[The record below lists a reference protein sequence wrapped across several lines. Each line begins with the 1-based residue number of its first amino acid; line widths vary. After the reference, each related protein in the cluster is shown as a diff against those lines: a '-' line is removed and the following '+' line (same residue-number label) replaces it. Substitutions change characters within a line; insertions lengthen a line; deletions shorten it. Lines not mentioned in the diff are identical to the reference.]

1 MTKYNQLTQ
10 AEHMYIYD
18 KKSLAEI
25 GIQLG
30 LSRRIL
36 FYWKKEYKWDEKRF
50 EVEHTK
56 YRFSEELSDFARKMM
71 QKISTD
77 IDKNQKTPP
86 PEIYSLINILK
97 NIPLVNQYTESL
109 QPEEKQEKKGLTPD
123 IVRQIEREILGMND
137 YCISSERIPA
147 LINADG
153 VIVNSFTFKSFF

>member
-1 MTKYNQLTQ
+1 MTKYNQLKQ

-18 KKSLAEI
+18 KKSLSDI
-25 GIQLG
+25 GMELE

-56 YRFSEELSDFARKMM
+56 YRFSEELLDFARKMM

-77 IDKNQKTPP
+77 IDNNQKTPP

-97 NIPLVNQYTESL
+97 NIPLVKQYTDSL
-109 QPEEKQEKKGLTPD
+109 QPEQKAERKGLTPD
-123 IVRQIEREILGMND
+123 IVRQVEREILGM
-137 YCISSERIPA
+137 E
-147 LINADG
+147 
-153 VIVNSFTFKSFF
+153 

>member
-25 GIQLG
+25 GLELG

-56 YRFSEELSDFARKMM
+56 YRFSEELLDFARKMM

-97 NIPLVNQYTESL
+97 EIPLVKQYTDTL
-109 QPEEKQEKKGLTPD
+109 QQEQTPKQKPTGCLSPD
-123 IVRQIEREILGMND
+123 IVRQIEREILG
-137 YCISSERIPA
+137 
-147 LINADG
+147 INYE
-153 VIVNSFTFKSFF
+153 

>member
-25 GIQLG
+25 GMELG

-56 YRFSEELSDFARKMM
+56 YHFSEELLDFARKMM
-71 QKISTD
+71 NKISTD
-77 IDKNQKTPP
+77 IDNNQKTPP

-97 NIPLVNQYTESL
+97 EIPLVKQYTDSL
-109 QPEEKQEKKGLTPD
+109 QPEQKAERKGLTPD
-123 IVRQIEREILGMND
+123 IVRQIEREILGM
-137 YCISSERIPA
+137 E
-147 LINADG
+147 
-153 VIVNSFTFKSFF
+153 

>member
-1 MTKYNQLTQ
+1 MTKYNQLAQ
-10 AEHMYIYD
+10 AERMYIYD

-25 GIQLG
+25 GMQLE

-36 FYWKKEYKWDEKRF
+36 FYWKKEYRWDEKRF

-56 YRFSEELSDFARKMM
+56 YRFCEELLDFARKMV

-97 NIPLVNQYTESL
+97 EIPLVKQYTDSL
-109 QPEEKQEKKGLTPD
+109 QQEQTHKKEPKGLTPEF
-123 IVRQIEREILGMND
+123 IRQIERDILGIE
-137 YCISSERIPA
+137 YP
-147 LINADG
+147 
-153 VIVNSFTFKSFF
+153 

>member
-25 GIQLG
+25 GMQLG

-36 FYWKKEYKWDEKRF
+36 FYWKKEHNWDEKRF

-56 YRFSEELSDFARKMM
+56 YRFSEELLDFARKMM

-77 IDKNQKTPP
+77 IDKKQKTPP

-97 NIPLVNQYTESL
+97 NIPLVKQYIDSL
-109 QPEEKQEKKGLTPD
+109 QPEQPPKQENKGCLSPD
-123 IVRQIEREILGMND
+123 IIRQIERDILGIN
-137 YCISSERIPA
+137 YSETT
-147 LINADG
+147 D
-153 VIVNSFTFKSFF
+153 

>member
-1 MTKYNQLTQ
+1 MTKYNQLAQ
-10 AEHMYIYD
+10 AERMYIHD

-25 GIQLG
+25 GIELG

-56 YRFSEELSDFARKMM
+56 YRFSEELLDFARKMM

-97 NIPLVNQYTESL
+97 NIPLVKQYTDSM
-109 QPEEKQEKKGLTPD
+109 QQEQTPKKEQKGLTPEF
-123 IVRQIEREILGMND
+123 VQMIEREILG
-137 YCISSERIPA
+137 
-147 LINADG
+147 INH
-153 VIVNSFTFKSFF
+153 

>member
-1 MTKYNQLTQ
+1 MTKFNQLIQ

-25 GIQLG
+25 GMELG
-30 LSRRIL
+30 ISRRIL

-50 EVEHTK
+50 KVEHTK
-56 YRFSEELSDFARKMM
+56 YQFSEELLDFARKMM

-97 NIPLVNQYTESL
+97 EIPLVKQYTDSL
-109 QPEEKQEKKGLTPD
+109 QSEQTKKKEPKGLTPE
-123 IVRQIEREILGMND
+123 IIRQIERDILGIE
-137 YCISSERIPA
+137 YP
-147 LINADG
+147 
-153 VIVNSFTFKSFF
+153 